1 MDVLDAIVLG
11 LLSGSAFAALLLN
24 RFDRA
29 ANIFGAGGCIAA
41 LLLKLFIAVQNP
53 DFKQLW
59 FQLPVIFV
67 GIAAAWHSIG
77 YMAEHGRHRMN
88 LYWFL
93 FNLTIFAMM
102 AITMQKSMG
111 LVFLLTWELMGL
123 VSFGLVSFD
132 WGKDQVRKASWIY
145 LLACEAGGLLLVW
158 GMLALGQ
165 GNLAAATAA
174 IIIAFG
180 LKCGFP
186 LLHVWLPEAHPAAP
200 APVSAVMSAAMIPL
214 GFYGIFVWTPWVVD
228 IPAMGWVFFAA
239 GLIGMLGGIL
249 FGAAQ
254 SNLKRLLA
262 YSSVENIGIITLAF
276 GLAILGGSVKN
287 NLMMNAAM
295 AGMCLHIVNHALL
308 KGTLFLGAGS
318 VYKSMHTLDMDVM
331 GGLVRKM
338 PATGLMFTIAGMGIS
353 GLPPFCGFASEL
365 LIYLAAF
372 QGIAYGSG
380 GVFAASL
387 AAVIALALTGG
398 MAAAA
403 FAKSISA
410 VFAGEPR
417 SEAVNHAEKE
427 SLSMVLAQSFL
438 LVLALLMTLAAP
450 VLITVW
456 IGDKKGADMLLLPLV
471 CNAVFALVLCWL
483 VFGFMMFR
491 KYRSKKHPDAEN
503 LTWDCGF
510 AEPTARM
517 QYTATAFIQPL
528 ADLFNGVLR
537 QKKSVVTVKKLFP
550 ETASFAV
557 ETPDGAGRWLWTP
570 LFKAAS
576 FVSDKVKRL
585 QSGFLHIYILI
596 MVVAILLMLVWSFI
610 SKSVPAEKITDNATP
625 AVKAVEK

>member
-1 MDVLDAIVLG
+1 MEVLNGIVLG
-11 LLSGSAFAALLLN
+11 LLAGSAFAALLSN
-24 RFDRA
+24 RIDRA
-29 ANIFGAGGCIAA
+29 ANVFGAGGCIAA
-41 LLLKLFIAVQNP
+41 LLLKFFIAVREP
-53 DFKQLW
+53 DVLQLC
-59 FQLPVIFV
+59 FQLPIIFV

-77 YMAEHGRHRMN
+77 YMADHGRHRMN

-102 AITMQKSMG
+102 AVTMQSKPG
-111 LVFLLTWELMGL
+111 AVFLLTWELMGL
-123 VSFGLVSFD
+123 TSFGLVAFD
-132 WGKDQVRKASWIY
+132 WGKDQVRQASWIY

-158 GMLALGQ
+158 VLVSMLN
-165 GNLAAATAA
+165 GNMPAATAA

-214 GFYGIFVWTPWVVD
+214 GFYGIGVWAPWIMDLQAV
-228 IPAMGWVFFAA
+228 GWVFFVA
-239 GLIGMLGGIL
+239 GLVGMLGGIL

-276 GLAILGGSVKN
+276 GLAILCRTVGN
-287 NLMMNAAM
+287 ELMMITAA
-295 AGMCLHIVNHALL
+295 AGGALHVVNHALL
-308 KGTLFLGAGS
+308 KGALFLGAGS

-338 PATGLMFTIAGMGIS
+338 PATGLIFTIGGMGIS

-380 GVFAASL
+380 GIFAASL

-417 SEAVNHAEKE
+417 SEAVSHAEKE
-427 SLSMVLAQSFL
+427 SLSMVLAQAFL

-450 VLITVW
+450 FLIAFFV
-456 IGDKKGADMLLLPLV
+456 GYNSHDMLILPLV
-471 CNAVFALVLCWL
+471 CNAIFAIVLCWL

-491 KYRSKKHPDAEN
+491 KARSKKRPDAEN

-517 QYTATAFIQPL
+517 QYTAAAFIQPL
-528 ADLFNGVLR
+528 ADLFNGVLK
-537 QKKSVVTVKKLFP
+537 QKKSVAPVTELFP
-550 ETASFAV
+550 VKAYFSV
-557 ETPDGAGRWLWTP
+557 ETPDGAGRWLWAP

-596 MVVAILLMLVWSFI
+596 MVVAILLMLGWSFI
-610 SKSVPAEKITDNATP
+610 SKSAPAEKTAGKSIP